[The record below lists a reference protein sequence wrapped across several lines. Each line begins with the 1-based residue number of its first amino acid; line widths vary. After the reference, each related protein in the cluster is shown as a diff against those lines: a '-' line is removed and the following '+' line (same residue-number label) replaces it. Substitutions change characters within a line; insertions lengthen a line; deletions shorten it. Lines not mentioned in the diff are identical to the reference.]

1 MADKDLAAAAAAA
14 ASSANGKAKDGRTKT
29 EAGDACIAEDE
40 PPSPSPRIVPND
52 NNVVTTPRDANSA
65 GPNLVFGSS
74 SGSGMRGGTMER
86 QRRRMQMPSSGGR
99 TTSFKFRSQG
109 NTGMSSSTLGA
120 AQGTGDNSITQ
131 MAMMDDDNLSAAI
144 THGGGGGMT
153 LHSRW
158 KSQFD
163 DSEGSENET
172 EMKGEQLQSPEHK
185 QEAIGKKTNNFSK
198 VRMM

>member
-1 MADKDLAAAAAAA
+1 
-14 ASSANGKAKDGRTKT
+14 
-29 EAGDACIAEDE
+29 
-40 PPSPSPRIVPND
+40 
-52 NNVVTTPRDANSA
+52 
-65 GPNLVFGSS
+65 
-74 SGSGMRGGTMER
+74 
-86 QRRRMQMPSSGGR
+86 MPSSGGR
-99 TTSFKFRSQG
+99 TTSFKFRSSS

-120 AQGTGDNSITQ
+120 GGGTGDNSITQ

-185 QEAIGKKTNNFSK
+185 QEVAGTTE
-198 VRMM
+198 